1 MTIQP
6 VSLDGPIPVQNA
18 PIVSRATG
26 ISGGQDSVTTGEQN
40 GTNLGGLKTTG
51 GVDPQ
56 KIQEAVDAFNR
67 ELKGSDIILKFSLDD
82 ESGGVVVQIVN
93 QTTGETLRQFPSAEM
108 LHLSATLGKLQGKLF
123 SHKA

>member
-18 PIVSRATG
+18 PTVSRATG
-26 ISGGQDSVTTGEQN
+26 TSGGQDSVTTGEQN
-40 GTNLGGLKTTG
+40 GVNLGGLKTAE

-56 KIQEAVDAFNR
+56 KIQEAVEAFNR
-67 ELKGSDIILKFSLDD
+67 ELKGSDVILKFSLDD

-93 QTTGETLRQFPSAEM
+93 QSTGETLRQFPSAEM

>member
-1 MTIQP
+1 MSFQP

-18 PIVSRATG
+18 PTVSRATG
-26 ISGGQDSVTTGEQN
+26 TSGGQDSVTTGGQN
-40 GTNLGGLKTTG
+40 GANLGGLKPAE

-56 KIQEAVDAFNR
+56 KIQEAVEAFNR
-67 ELKGSDIILKFSLDD
+67 GLKGSDIILKFSLDE

-93 QTTGETLRQFPSAEM
+93 QSTGETLRQFPSAEM

>member
-1 MTIQP
+1 VTI
-6 VSLDGPIPVQNA
+6 
-18 PIVSRATG
+18 
-26 ISGGQDSVTTGEQN
+26 GGQN
-40 GTNLGGLKTTG
+40 GADLGGLKTTG
-51 GVDPQ
+51 AVDPQ
-56 KIQEAVDAFNR
+56 RIQEAVDAFNR

-82 ESGGVVVQIVN
+82 ESGGVVVQLVN

>member
-18 PIVSRATG
+18 PTVSRATG
-26 ISGGQDSVTTGEQN
+26 TSGGQDSVTTGGQN
-40 GTNLGGLKTTG
+40 GVNMGGLKTAE

-67 ELKGSDIILKFSLDD
+67 ELKGSDIMLKFSLDD

>member
-1 MTIQP
+1 MYIHP

-26 ISGGQDSVTTGEQN
+26 ISGGQESVTTGERN

-51 GVDPQ
+51 GVDPRT
-56 KIQEAVDAFNR
+56 IQEAVDAFNR
-67 ELKGSDIILKFSLDD
+67 ELKGSDVILKFSLDD

>member
-6 VSLDGPIPVQNA
+6 VSLDGPIPVQSA
-18 PIVSRATG
+18 ATVSRATG
-26 ISGGQDSVTTGEQN
+26 IGGGQDSVTTGEQN
-40 GTNLGGLKTTG
+40 GANLGGLKTTG

-67 ELKGSDIILKFSLDD
+67 ELKGSEIILKFSLDD

>member
-1 MTIQP
+1 MYIQP
-6 VSLDGPIPVQNA
+6 VSLDGPILVQNA

-26 ISGGQDSVTTGEQN
+26 ISRGEDSVTTGEQN

-51 GVDPQ
+51 GVDTQ

>member
-18 PIVSRATG
+18 PTVSRATG
-26 ISGGQDSVTTGEQN
+26 ISGGQDSVTTGEQT

-56 KIQEAVDAFNR
+56 KIQEAVEAFNR
-67 ELKGSDIILKFSLDD
+67 ELKGSDIILKFSLDE